1 MRLRLCVVP
10 IVKDTVGLNSASPLL
25 KRCLNLLMELPLSLR
40 SQYRQWKQG
49 SRRQIRTSQ
58 VNKAILHVFHPIG
71 KKKVKNVSPGNLQA
85 RMKLYHS
92 SLGLFQKMM
101 IVILIAHELGPLW
114 KKVGLVLKVP
124 RAVISQIEANKSEV
138 SDKCYT
144 VLTSWQERFPY
155 DATYH
160 RLALALKHPTVG
172 RVDLAAKFCGPQFG
186 KDVSVAKDY

>member
-58 VNKAILHVFHPIG
+58 AILHVFHQRG
-71 KKKVKNVSPGNLQA
+71 KKKLKNA